1 MQPVLVVG
9 SVAFDSI
16 ETPFGIAGRVV
27 GGAATYFAVA
37 AAHFTDVRMVA
48 VVGEDFTDEQMG
60 IFRGRRIDLT
70 GLQQVPGETFRWKG
84 KYSED
89 LNDRE
94 SIYTFLNVFE
104 EFQPNLP
111 PVYRTSP
118 FVFLG
123 NIHPRLQLEVL
134 DQVESPEFVVA
145 DTMNYWIEKTPEEL
159 RQVLARVDAL
169 VINDAEARQLSKES
183 NLVKAVQ
190 KLQAMGPRLLIIKRG
205 EHGVLMFGP
214 DGFFAVPGLPLNNVR
229 DPTGAGDTFGGG
241 LLGYLAECSVVNHD
255 TLTRAVIAGST
266 MASFSVEAFG
276 LERLLCVTSDEIQQR
291 FLEFRRLTSFN
302 EL

>member
-159 RQVLARVDAL
+159 RQVLTRVDAL

-183 NLVKAVQ
+183 NLVKAMQ

>member
-27 GGAATYFAVA
+27 GVAATYFAVA

-70 GLQQVPGETFRWKG
+70 GLQQVPGDTFRWKG

-159 RQVLARVDAL
+159 RQVLTRVDAL

>member
-16 ETPFGIAGRVV
+16 ETPFGVAGRVV

-104 EFQPNLP
+104 EFQPILP
-111 PVYRTSP
+111 PVYRASP

-159 RQVLARVDAL
+159 HQVLTRVDAL

-276 LERLLCVTSDEIQQR
+276 LERLLCVTSDEIPQR

>member
-16 ETPFGIAGRVV
+16 ETPFGVAGRVV
-27 GGAATYFAVA
+27 GGAATYFAIA

-145 DTMNYWIEKTPEEL
+145 DTMNYWIEKAPEEL
-159 RQVLARVDAL
+159 RQVLTRVDAL

-214 DGFFAVPGLPLNNVR
+214 DGFFAVPGLPLNTVR

>member
-255 TLTRAVIAGST
+255 TLTRAVVAGST

-276 LERLLCVTSDEIQQR
+276 LERLLCVTSDEIQHR
-291 FLEFRRLTSFN
+291 FVEFRRLTSFN

>member
-16 ETPFGIAGRVV
+16 ETPFGVAGRVV

-159 RQVLARVDAL
+159 HQVLTRVDAL

-183 NLVKAVQ
+183 NLVKAMQ

>member
-16 ETPFGIAGRVV
+16 ETPFGVAGRVV

-145 DTMNYWIEKTPEEL
+145 DTMNYWIEKTPEDL
-159 RQVLARVDAL
+159 RQVLTRVDAL

-190 KLQAMGPRLLIIKRG
+190 KLQTMGPRLLIIKRG

-276 LERLLCVTSDEIQQR
+276 LERLLCVT
-291 FLEFRRLTSFN
+291 
-302 EL
+302 

>member
-16 ETPFGIAGRVV
+16 ETPFGVAGRVV

-255 TLTRAVIAGST
+255 TLTRAVVAGST

-276 LERLLCVTSDEIQQR
+276 LERLLCVTSDEIQHR
-291 FLEFRRLTSFN
+291 FVEFRRLTSFN

>member
-16 ETPFGIAGRVV
+16 ETPFGVAGRVV

-159 RQVLARVDAL
+159 RQVLTRVDAL

>member
-16 ETPFGIAGRVV
+16 ETPFGVAGRVV
-27 GGAATYFAVA
+27 GGAATYFAIA

-48 VVGEDFTDEQMG
+48 VVGEDFGEEQMR

-94 SIYTFLNVFE
+94 TIYTFLNVFE
-104 EFQPNLP
+104 EFRPTIP
-111 PVYRTSP
+111 PAYRTSP

-123 NIHPRLQLEVL
+123 NIHPGLQLEVL

-145 DTMNYWIEKTPEEL
+145 DTMNYWIEKTPEDL
-159 RQVLARVDAL
+159 RQVLTRVDAL

-190 KLQAMGPRLLIIKRG
+190 KLQTMGPRLLIIKRG

>member
-16 ETPFGIAGRVV
+16 ETPFGVAGRVV

-159 RQVLARVDAL
+159 RQVLTRVDAL

-190 KLQAMGPRLLIIKRG
+190 KLQTMGPRLLIIKRG

-276 LERLLCVTSDEIQQR
+276 LERLLCVTPDEIQQR
-291 FLEFRRLTSFN
+291 FLGFKRLTSFN

>member
-16 ETPFGIAGRVV
+16 ETPFGVAGRVV

-145 DTMNYWIEKTPEEL
+145 DTMNYWIEKTPEDL
-159 RQVLARVDAL
+159 RQVLTRVDAL

-190 KLQAMGPRLLIIKRG
+190 KLQTMGPRLLIIKRG

>member
-16 ETPFGIAGRVV
+16 ETPFGVAGRVV

-159 RQVLARVDAL
+159 RQVLTRVDAL

-276 LERLLCVTSDEIQQR
+276 LERLLCVTSDEIQHR
-291 FLEFRRLTSFN
+291 FVEFRRLTSFN

>member
-16 ETPFGIAGRVV
+16 ETPFGVAGRVV
-27 GGAATYFAVA
+27 GGAATYFAIA

-48 VVGEDFTDEQMG
+48 VVGEDFGEEQMR

-94 SIYTFLNVFE
+94 TIYTFLNVFE
-104 EFQPNLP
+104 EFRPTIP
-111 PVYRTSP
+111 PAYRTSP

-123 NIHPRLQLEVL
+123 NIHPGLQLEVL
-134 DQVESPEFVVA
+134 EQVESPEFVVA

-159 RQVLARVDAL
+159 RHVLSRIDAL

-190 KLQAMGPRLLIIKRG
+190 TLRAMGPKLLIIKRG
-205 EHGVLMFGP
+205 EHGVLMFSQ
-214 DGFFAVPGLPLNNVR
+214 DGFFSAPGLPLNNVR

-241 LLGYLAECSVVNHD
+241 LLGYLAECPIVNHD

-276 LERLLCVTSDEIQQR
+276 LERLLCVTPDEIQQR
-291 FLEFRRLTSFN
+291 FLGFKRLTSFN

>member
-1 MQPVLVVG
+1 M
-9 SVAFDSI
+9 
-16 ETPFGIAGRVV
+16 
-27 GGAATYFAVA
+27 
-37 AAHFTDVRMVA
+37 A

-255 TLTRAVIAGST
+255 TLTRAVVAGST

-291 FLEFRRLTSFN
+291 FVEFRRLTSFN

>member
-16 ETPFGIAGRVV
+16 ETPFGVAGRVV

-111 PVYRTSP
+111 PGYRTSP

-255 TLTRAVIAGST
+255 TLTRAVVAGST

-291 FLEFRRLTSFN
+291 FVEFRRLTSFN

>member
-16 ETPFGIAGRVV
+16 ETPFGVAGRVV

-145 DTMNYWIEKTPEEL
+145 DTMNYWIEKTPEDL
-159 RQVLARVDAL
+159 RQVLTRVDAL

-190 KLQAMGPRLLIIKRG
+190 KLQTMGPRLLIIKRG

-214 DGFFAVPGLPLNNVR
+214 DGFFAVPGLPLNTVR

>member
-1 MQPVLVVG
+1 MYKRQ
-9 SVAFDSI
+9 
-16 ETPFGIAGRVV
+16 
-27 GGAATYFAVA
+27 
-37 AAHFTDVRMVA
+37 
-48 VVGEDFTDEQMG
+48 
-60 IFRGRRIDLT
+60 
-70 GLQQVPGETFRWKG
+70 
-84 KYSED
+84 
-89 LNDRE
+89 
-94 SIYTFLNVFE
+94 IYTFLNVFE

-159 RQVLARVDAL
+159 RQVLTRVDAL

>member
-16 ETPFGIAGRVV
+16 ETPFGVAGRVV

-159 RQVLARVDAL
+159 RQVLTRVDAL

-241 LLGYLAECSVVNHD
+241 LLGYVAVCSVVIHD
-255 TLTRAVIAGST
+255 TLTRAVVAGST

-291 FLEFRRLTSFN
+291 FVEFRRLTSFN

>member
-159 RQVLARVDAL
+159 RQVLTRVDAL

>member
-16 ETPFGIAGRVV
+16 ETPFGVAGRVV

-159 RQVLARVDAL
+159 HQVLARVDAL

-255 TLTRAVIAGST
+255 TLTRAVVAGST

-276 LERLLCVTSDEIQQR
+276 LERLLCVTSDEIQHR
-291 FLEFRRLTSFN
+291 FVEFRRLTSFN

>member
-16 ETPFGIAGRVV
+16 ETPFGVAGRVV

-145 DTMNYWIEKTPEEL
+145 DTMNYWIEKTPEDL
-159 RQVLARVDAL
+159 RQVLTRVDAL

-190 KLQAMGPRLLIIKRG
+190 KLQTMGPRLLIIKRG

-276 LERLLCVTSDEIQQR
+276 LERLLCVTPDEIQQR
-291 FLEFRRLTSFN
+291 FLGFKRLTSFN

>member
-16 ETPFGIAGRVV
+16 ETPFGVAGRVV

-159 RQVLARVDAL
+159 HQVLTRVDAL

-214 DGFFAVPGLPLNNVR
+214 DGFFAVPGLPLNTVR

>member
-16 ETPFGIAGRVV
+16 ETPFGVAGRVV

-159 RQVLARVDAL
+159 RQVLTRVDAL

-190 KLQAMGPRLLIIKRG
+190 KLQTMGPRLLIIKRG

>member
-145 DTMNYWIEKTPEEL
+145 DTMNYWIEKTPEDL
-159 RQVLARVDAL
+159 RQVLTRVDAL

-190 KLQAMGPRLLIIKRG
+190 KLQTMGPRLLIIKRG

>member
-159 RQVLARVDAL
+159 RQVLTRVDAL

-276 LERLLCVTSDEIQQR
+276 LERLLCVTSDEIQHR
-291 FLEFRRLTSFN
+291 FVEFRRLTSFN

>member
-16 ETPFGIAGRVV
+16 ETPFGVAGRVV

-104 EFQPNLP
+104 EFQPILP
-111 PVYRTSP
+111 PVYRASP

-159 RQVLARVDAL
+159 HQVLTRVDAL

-214 DGFFAVPGLPLNNVR
+214 DGFFAVPGLPLNTVR

-241 LLGYLAECSVVNHD
+241 LLGYLAGCSVVNHD